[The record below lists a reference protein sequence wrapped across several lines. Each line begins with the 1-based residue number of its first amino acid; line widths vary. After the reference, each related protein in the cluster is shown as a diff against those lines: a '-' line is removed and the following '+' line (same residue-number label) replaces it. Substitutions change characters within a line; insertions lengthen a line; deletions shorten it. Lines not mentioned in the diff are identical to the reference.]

1 MKFCEKQWH
10 RTNIIFLKRLFS
22 LEVWIVQIAYTLSTS
37 VKRENWW
44 QLSSIVAIEWSVKF
58 IIAYISTS
66 LDRLSVN
73 SVNNW
78 CFNINSSNHK
88 RVSINRI
95 ILQIIKQISY
105 EKFLR
110 LFQVLKQRGTYDR
123 GHHMPHW
130 YATNLWQVLKKVWH
144 DATDISVQIV
154 LRYDF

>member
-88 RVSINRI
+88 RVSINHTTNH
-95 ILQIIKQISY
+95 KTNSY
-105 EKFLR
+105 RKFLR
-110 LFQVLKQRGTYDR
+110 LFQVLKLRGTYYR
-123 GHHMPHW
+123 GHHMSHW
-130 YATNLWQVLKKVWH
+130 YAANLWQVLKKVWH